1 MKAVRAYFS
10 DAEEVQDAIEDLR
23 AAGYTEIQL
32 QEETERPFSESAA
45 ASTGPTIGYTAL
57 IGAGLALAVGLPIG
71 MLGMALPNVNTEW
84 SNVIIMVLTWS
95 IASAAFGALLG
106 AVYGAVLQR
115 GMSRSIT
122 VPQATPVSSETLL
135 RVLVP
140 DVDDAMRAR
149 QILQQHHGE
158 RIDTLGAGRTVV

>member
-1 MKAVRAYFS
+1 MKAVRGYFH

-23 AAGYTEIQL
+23 AVGYTEIEL
-32 QEETERPFSESAA
+32 QEETELPHSEPASAP
-45 ASTGPTIGYTAL
+45 TGPTIGYTAL

-71 MLGMALPNVNTEW
+71 MLGMALPNVNVEW
-84 SNVIIMVLTWS
+84 SNMIIMVLTWS
-95 IASAAFGALLG
+95 IASAAFGAIIG

-115 GMSRSIT
+115 GMSRNVM
-122 VPQATPVSSETLL
+122 VPRVTPASSETVL

-140 DVDDAMRAR
+140 DIPDAIRAR